1 MIKALKIEQQ
11 QGAQEKKSVFA
22 SIILT
27 YLLAFLI
34 LATVTIS
41 ASVFLSGKLD
51 DNVMEDIDNL
61 GGRAAQFGDSNLQHI
76 QKTTLGLFMDSDV
89 MTICGQKDVQSSA
102 FLLQC
107 WHAQKKI
114 MSQLAMNDLIETI
127 CLYYP
132 DQDMV
137 ISDLG
142 LYREGSFADAGQ
154 TLFGFGYDA
163 WEDMLHHEGNYHYYV
178 RQDESGENH
187 LMIFCRYY
195 PQLDHSQNVIIS
207 ISLNEKNFAE
217 LLTTV
222 RFMNETE
229 IALVDEATGEVF
241 FGVEEIPMKQESMV
255 SQLGKA
261 GTWETDG
268 YMVAATPSGY
278 VDGFSYMSFTPKA
291 ALNDLYTP
299 QRILLWG
306 CLFISVG
313 LSVLL
318 AVLLAKRQ
326 YAPIE
331 QICKQLIQTTDPKV
345 HKPTN
350 EYKLIEENINQM
362 VSRLEDSN
370 FELITKQYEIRSH
383 VILKILNERGASEAG
398 LYQTCKDYGIPFLEG
413 GFAVVLVSCENFDR
427 NELTVDDRDSDRVE
441 QTANNLIMTTLK
453 SCLSP
458 KYRSTFAVNSRSFV
472 CIINAHAQELR
483 EPALKNCIKEA
494 FDFISNSLTVVVTFS
509 VGSVQDD
516 LSGLSESYHDAKV
529 CLEYAQMTGR
539 SNSCLYYENLSGL
552 PHSDLH
558 YEKQI
563 QLKTSFTNQML
574 IEDYKAAYRT
584 LVELV
589 DTVKDGCSQ
598 NLSSFQLQ
606 MKSIS
611 GLITHAI
618 SSNRIIND
626 PQFAHEFLVNLEALD
641 SVRSIRSF
649 KETARKT
656 FDLIETMSAQ
666 AATPTTTVIDDV
678 LAYVQKNYKSPDISI
693 GNIASEYNISI
704 SYISRQFKHTYGIG
718 LLDYI
723 HKLRINDAKRLLD
736 DPRMTIKDIAAQVG
750 YISCLTMSRCF
761 RRYEG
766 ILPSEYRTIH
776 ST

>member
-1 MIKALKIEQQ
+1 M
-11 QGAQEKKSVFA
+11 
-22 SIILT
+22 
-27 YLLAFLI
+27 
-34 LATVTIS
+34 
-41 ASVFLSGKLD
+41 
-51 DNVMEDIDNL
+51 
-61 GGRAAQFGDSNLQHI
+61 
-76 QKTTLGLFMDSDV
+76 
-89 MTICGQKDVQSSA
+89 
-102 FLLQC
+102 
-107 WHAQKKI
+107 
-114 MSQLAMNDLIETI
+114 
-127 CLYYP
+127 
-132 DQDMV
+132 
-137 ISDLG
+137 
-142 LYREGSFADAGQ
+142 
-154 TLFGFGYDA
+154 
-163 WEDMLHHEGNYHYYV
+163 
-178 RQDESGENH
+178 
-187 LMIFCRYY
+187 
-195 PQLDHSQNVIIS
+195 
-207 ISLNEKNFAE
+207 
-217 LLTTV
+217 
-222 RFMNETE
+222 
-229 IALVDEATGEVF
+229 
-241 FGVEEIPMKQESMV
+241 
-255 SQLGKA
+255 
-261 GTWETDG
+261 
-268 YMVAATPSGY
+268 
-278 VDGFSYMSFTPKA
+278 
-291 ALNDLYTP
+291 
-299 QRILLWG
+299 
-306 CLFISVG
+306 
-313 LSVLL
+313 L